1 VAKEASEQQQRDA
14 ARGSKAPANKRKGA
28 GETTSAK
35 TSAKTATKT
44 ATKTAAKLTAPKPAT
59 GVPSTG
65 QAAALIVAHNQ
76 ARRIAAT
83 VRATR
88 VIPGIEFVLVVD
100 DGSQD
105 NTQDLA
111 RKAGAVV
118 VRHSHRRGRS
128 ASIETGA
135 AVIAMRD
142 EEGAEPR
149 VILIMEPGLG
159 NAAIAAAPLVEAVLE
174 RVADMA
180 IGLAD
185 DAARHHYIAARAA
198 RKAIAALSGWSPLQ
212 PLSKVRCLTREAL
225 EAAFP
230 LSRGAGLEAGLTL
243 DVLDAG
249 LTVTEVACDIRH
261 RASAAG
267 SQPVARAGQ
276 YRDVMMAISSRRVRT
291 SLRTTQHAV
300 EDTFHVASNAG
311 RARRKRSAGTGEEP

>member
-1 VAKEASEQQQRDA
+1 MPKQASRQQQRDV
-14 ARGSKAPANKRKGA
+14 ARRSVDGAP
-28 GETTSAK
+28 SQ
-35 TSAKTATKT
+35 
-44 ATKTAAKLTAPKPAT
+44 
-59 GVPSTG
+59 G

-128 ASIETGA
+128 ASIETGS

-142 EEGAEPR
+142 EDGAEPR
-149 VILIMEPGLG
+149 IILLMEPGLG
-159 NAAIAAAPLVEAVLE
+159 NAAIAAAPVVEAVLE

-180 IGLAD
+180 VALAD
-185 DAARHHYIAARAA
+185 DAARHHHLAARAA
-198 RKAIAALSGWSPLQ
+198 RKAIAALSGWNPLQ

-225 EAAFP
+225 EVALP
-230 LSRGAGLEAGLTL
+230 LARGSGLEAGLTL

-249 LTVTEVACDIRH
+249 LTVTEVECDIRH

-267 SQPVARAGQ
+267 SKPMVRAGQ

-291 SLRTTQHAV
+291 SLKTTQHAV

-311 RARRKRSAGTGEEP
+311 RARRNGSAPTGDEA